1 MSTPNDDVPAFP
13 LADSCCEYGNTNRSA
28 ANGMSLRDYFA
39 AHAMQGLLASN
50 APMTSAV
57 KGTAL
62 VSQSAYLM
70 ADAMLEERSK
80 A

>member
-1 MSTPNDDVPAFP
+1 MSTPNDGGPAFP
-13 LADSCCEYGNTNRSA
+13 TAD
-28 ANGMSLRDYFA
+28 ANYETKYAGAGLSVRDYFA
-39 AHAMQGLLASN
+39 AKAMQGLLASN

-62 VSQSAYLM
+62 VSQAAYLM